1 MHKRNNSRFKA
12 SQENMTEEPQA
23 AGTSL
28 VGKLICCCLLNPSPV
43 MDTRNEEISSRSRN
57 LENRACGERHHR
69 SAGKRITPT
78 TSLLDRSKV
87 YGRKKDKEFILELL
101 LEREEASN
109 GRVCVVAIGGEEGV
123 GKTTLAQL
131 VYNDSTVANAFDLR
145 AWVFDSEDFDVR
157 SITETILHE
166 VTKDQACK
174 LSGDLNVLQ
183 VKLRERLSGKRS
195 LIVLDDACNVGYDQW
210 DLLRQPF
217 AGSEVKIVV
226 TTRNNSV
233 PRIMAAISTRHLEV
247 LSDDDC
253 LSVFLDHAPPELK
266 FDADPKQQAIVAKI
280 ASKCNGLPQAAKYLG
295 GRLRSAHCTQ
305 WEKIYISNCEI
316 FEDEWQGLTRLITR

>member
-12 SQENMTEEPQA
+12 SQENMTEEPQ
-23 AGTSL
+23 
-28 VGKLICCCLLNPSPV
+28 GKLICCCLLNPSPV

-183 VKLRERLSGKRS
+183 VKLRERLYLIFLQVNLRERLSGKRC
-195 LIVLDDACNVGYDQW
+195 LIMLDDVFNAGYDRW

-217 AGSEVKIVV
+217 AGFQVKIVV
-226 TTRNNSV
+226 TTRNNNI
-233 PRIMAAISTRHLEV
+233 PLIMAAISTCSFSEAFLE
-247 LSDDDC
+247 
-253 LSVFLDHAPPELK
+253 E
-266 FDADPKQQAIVAKI
+266 
-280 ASKCNGLPQAAKYLG
+280 
-295 GRLRSAHCTQ
+295 
-305 WEKIYISNCEI
+305 E
-316 FEDEWQGLTRLITR
+316 

>member
-1 MHKRNNSRFKA
+1 MHKRNNSQFKA
-12 SQENMTEEPQA
+12 SQESMTEEPQA

-43 MDTRNEEISSRSRN
+43 MDTRNEEISSRSRD
-57 LENRACGERHHR
+57 LEKRARGEGQYHR
-69 SAGKRITPT
+69 SAGKRTPT
-78 TSLLDRSKV
+78 TSLLDRSNV

-101 LEREEASN
+101 LEREAASN
-109 GRVCVVAIGGEEGV
+109 GRVCVVAIGGKEGV

-157 SITETILHE
+157 SITGTILQE
-166 VTKDQACK
+166 VTKDEACK
-174 LSGDLNVLQ
+174 LSGDLNFLQ

-266 FDADPKQQAIVAKI
+266 FVDADPKQQAIVAKI
-280 ASKCNGLPQAAKYLG
+280 ASKCKGLPQAAKYLG

-316 FEDEWQGLTRLITR
+316 YI